1 MKEHRNKSKMQLELR
16 GINNT
21 MGTSA
26 SHNGPKSG
34 VPFDPPW
41 LDDIE
46 SPDNSSEPPAEPS
59 QQSPSL
65 FPLAPPARFRNAR
78 LNMGDYVRN
87 GNRESLQKSLGHYSR
102 TGMGGAQ
109 NVANRMRHSAST
121 ASKLY
126 TSFTSLRQGNEP
138 TIRSLID
145 NYKSNHTDVYEMIDR
160 IAEHIS
166 NGRGSLDETSAKDS
180 VFSALSDMLEK
191 HPDVDLTAL
200 SDDDIWSLVSSFLS
214 YEAFSRIQLDI
225 GQGFETNDVSLDERV
240 TRLMNMRE
248 YLESEIASQIGIVRN
263 EAINKIPSDLRKII
277 VKAIERT
284 FKVFEV
290 ML

>member
-1 MKEHRNKSKMQLELR
+1 MREHRRKSKTQLESR
-16 GINNT
+16 GGINT

-41 LDDIE
+41 LDDIDG
-46 SPDNSSEPPAEPS
+46 PINSNDPPADPS
-59 QQSPSL
+59 QQVPSL
-65 FPLAPPARFRNAR
+65 LPLAPPARFRNAR
-78 LNMGDYVRN
+78 LKMGDYVRS

-126 TSFTSLRQGNEP
+126 NSFASLRQGNEP
-138 TIRSLID
+138 TLSILID
-145 NYKSNHTDVYEMIDR
+145 SYKANHTDVYDMIDR
-160 IAEHIS
+160 IAVHIS
-166 NGRGSLDETSAKDS
+166 NDRGSLDEVSAKDS

-191 HPDVDLTAL
+191 HPDIDLTAL

-225 GQGFETNDVSLDERV
+225 GQGFETNDVPLDERV
-240 TRLMNMRE
+240 TRLMDMRE
-248 YLESEIASQIGIVRN
+248 YLESEIASQIGMVRT
-263 EAINKIPSDLRKII
+263 EAISKMPSDLQRII
-277 VKAIERT
+277 IKAIERT

-290 ML
+290 MV